1 MQAVLCRECR
11 VCLSDKRITH
21 LNIIVLVKQV
31 PDASEI
37 KINRETNTL
46 IRDGVPSIINPF
58 DMYAIEE
65 ALRLREQHGG
75 KVTAVTMGPPQASE
89 ALKEAVSLGVDTVV
103 LLSDRAFAGADT
115 WATSYV
121 LSQGIKKIG
130 EYDLIIAGKQAID
143 GDTAQVGPETAD
155 MLGIPFV
162 AYIRKIK
169 QVEGKKM
176 VAERLM
182 DEGYDVVET
191 SLPALIT
198 VVKEIN
204 QPRLP
209 SLKGKMKARG
219 LKVASWN
226 ANDIGADEKKCGLKG
241 SPTKVVKIFP
251 PALRG
256 QREILAGTMEEKV
269 ATVVRKLKE
278 QSLI

>member
-1 MQAVLCRECR
+1 M
-11 VCLSDKRITH
+11 D
-21 LNIIVLVKQV
+21 IIVLIKQV
-31 PDASEI
+31 PDTSEV

-46 IRDGVPSIINPF
+46 IRDGVPGIVNPF

-75 KVTAVTMGPPQASE
+75 TVTALTMGPPQAAD
-89 ALKEAVSLGVDTVV
+89 ALKDAVAMGVDEAV

-115 WATSYV
+115 WATSYA
-121 LSQGIKKIG
+121 LAQGIKKIG
-130 EYDLIIAGKQAID
+130 NYDLIIAGKQAID

-155 MLGIPFV
+155 MLGIPFI
-162 AYIRKIK
+162 AYIRKIEK
-169 QVEGKKM
+169 VENKRM
-176 VAERLM
+176 VAERMM

-209 SLKGKMKARG
+209 SLKGKMKAKN
-219 LKVASWN
+219 LKVAAWT
-226 ANDIGADEKKCGLKG
+226 AADISADLDRCGLKG
-241 SPTKVVKIFP
+241 SPTKVVRIFP
-251 PALRG
+251 PVPRG
-256 QREILAGTMEEKV
+256 QREILSGAIEEQV
-269 ATVVRKLKE
+269 SAIVEKLKE

>member
-1 MQAVLCRECR
+1 M
-11 VCLSDKRITH
+11 
-21 LNIIVLVKQV
+21 NIIVLVKQV
-31 PDASEI
+31 PDTSEV

-65 ALRLREQHGG
+65 ALRLREKHGG
-75 KVTAVTMGPPQASE
+75 KVTAVTMGPPQAAE
-89 ALKEAVSLGVDTVV
+89 ALKEAVSLGVDEVV

-115 WATSYV
+115 WATSYA
-121 LSQGIKKIG
+121 LSQGIKKIA

-162 AYIRKIK
+162 AYIKKIE
-169 QVEGKKM
+169 QIEGKKM
-176 VAERLM
+176 LAERLM

-204 QPRLP
+204 QPRVP
-209 SLKGKMKARG
+209 SLKGKIKAKS
-219 LKVASWN
+219 LKVTSWN
-226 ANDIGADEKKCGLKG
+226 AKDISADDGKCGLKG

-251 PALRG
+251 PVARG
-256 QREILAGTMEEKV
+256 QREVLTGSMEDQIT
-269 ATVVRKLKE
+269 TVISKLKE
-278 QSLI
+278 QSFL

>member
-1 MQAVLCRECR
+1 M
-11 VCLSDKRITH
+11 
-21 LNIIVLVKQV
+21 NIIVLVKQV
-31 PDASEI
+31 PDTSEV

-46 IRDGVPSIINPF
+46 VRDGVPSIVNPY
-58 DMYAIEE
+58 DLYAIEE

-75 KVTAVTMGPPQASE
+75 KVTAVTMGPPQAAE
-89 ALKEAVSLGVDTVV
+89 ALKEVVSLGVDDAV

-115 WATSYV
+115 WATSYAV
-121 LSQGIKKIG
+121 SQGIRKIG
-130 EYDLIIAGKQAID
+130 DYDLIIAGKQAID

-155 MLGIPFV
+155 MLGVPFV
-162 AYIRKIK
+162 AYIRKIERI
-169 QVEGKKM
+169 EGGKM
-176 VAERLM
+176 TAERLM

-209 SLKGKMKARG
+209 SLKGKMKAKG
-219 LKVASWN
+219 LKVTSWN
-226 ANDIGADEKKCGLKG
+226 AKDIGADEDKCGLKG

-251 PALRG
+251 PAPRG
-256 QREILAGTMEEKV
+256 KREILTGSMEEQIT
-269 ATVVRKLKE
+269 AVVGKLKE

>member
-1 MQAVLCRECR
+1 M
-11 VCLSDKRITH
+11 
-21 LNIIVLVKQV
+21 NIIVLIKQV
-31 PDASEI
+31 PDTSEV

-58 DMYAIEE
+58 DMFAIEE

-75 KVTAVTMGPPQASE
+75 TVTAMTMGPPQAAE
-89 ALKEAVSLGVDTVV
+89 ALKDAVAMGVDEAV

-115 WATSYV
+115 WATSYT
-121 LSQGIKKIG
+121 LAQGIKKTG
-130 EYDLIIAGKQAID
+130 NYDLIIAGKQAID

-162 AYIRKIK
+162 AYIRKIEN
-169 QVEGKKM
+169 VAARKM
-176 VAERLM
+176 VAERMM

-209 SLKGKMKARG
+209 SLKGKMKARN
-219 LKVASWN
+219 LKVVTWTAQ
-226 ANDIGADEKKCGLKG
+226 DIGANPDRCGLKG
-241 SPTKVVKIFP
+241 SPTKVVRIFP
-251 PALRG
+251 PVPRG
-256 QREILAGTMEEKV
+256 QREILSGSIEEQ
-269 ATVVRKLKE
+269 ASTVVRKLKE

>member
-1 MQAVLCRECR
+1 M
-11 VCLSDKRITH
+11 
-21 LNIIVLVKQV
+21 NIIVMIKQV
-31 PDASEI
+31 PDTSEV

-75 KVTAVTMGPPQASE
+75 KVTAVTMGPPQAAE
-89 ALKEAVSLGVDTVV
+89 ALKEAVAMGVDDVA
-103 LLSDRAFAGADT
+103 LISDRAFAGADT
-115 WATSYV
+115 WATSYT
-121 LSQGIKKIG
+121 LAKGIKKIG
-130 EYDLIIAGKQAID
+130 NFDLVIAGKQAID

-162 AYIRKIK
+162 AYIRKI
-169 QVEGKKM
+169 ETIADGKM
-176 VAERLM
+176 TAERMM

-209 SLKGKMKARG
+209 SLKGKMKAKG
-219 LKVASWN
+219 LKVPTLN
-226 ANDIGADEKKCGLKG
+226 AVDIEADANMLGLKG
-241 SPTKVVKIFP
+241 SPTKVVRIFP
-251 PALRG
+251 PAPRG
-256 QREILAGTMEEKV
+256 EREILSGTIEQQVDLAAK
-269 ATVVRKLKE
+269 KLKD
-278 QSLI
+278 QSLL